1 MNLIPD
7 RELPQVDLLEI
18 RRLIPHRYPFLLID
32 RLVNVRPQESAVGIK
47 NVTANEPF
55 FEGHFPTRPV
65 MPGVL
70 IIEAMAQTAA
80 VLVVKGM
87 DLAEDHGLLVY
98 FMSVDKARFRH
109 PVTPGDRLE
118 LHVAVT
124 RGREKV
130 WRFNGR
136 GVVDGTVVAEA
147 DFMAMIMRPEDV
159 EAKG

>member
-1 MNLIPD
+1 MSLVPD
-7 RELPQVDLLEI
+7 PDLPQVDVLEI
-18 RRLIPHRYPFLLID
+18 QRLIPHRYPFLLID
-32 RLVNVRPQESAVGIK
+32 RLVNVRPQESAVGVK
-47 NVTANEPF
+47 NVTVNEPF
-55 FEGHFPTRPV
+55 FQGHFPTRPV

-87 DLAEDHGLLVY
+87 DLEEDHGLLVY

-118 LHVAVT
+118 LHVNVT

-130 WRFNGR
+130 WRFRGEGR
-136 GVVDGTVVAEA
+136 VGEAVAAEA